1 MLDQAGMVFEGEAEE
16 TEGEPSEATE
26 LDEEKL
32 SIFKDFIESLD
43 IEDLGKGGGGAEP
56 KK

>member
-1 MLDQAGMVFEGEAEE
+1 MLDQAGMVFETEAEE
-16 TEGEPSEATE
+16 AEGETAEATE

-32 SIFKDFIESLD
+32 SVFKDFIETLD

-56 KK
+56 RK